1 MLCKKT
7 SYSSEFFALQHI
19 EIISN
24 KSRRPTSL
32 KSAYLCKKCNTWH
45 ITKQE
50 NTKYLREELEKTKE
64 LLKSRE
70 NELFKLKIK
79 EKNIENGRNNSSG
92 TNSFQIKILLLEKE
106 LIAVKAK
113 SATNGKKF
121 NDVSVKLNTVKNI
134 VNKAIK
140 NKFSLEE
147 LIIKIQEE
155 LKTRLQG

>member
-1 MLCKKT
+1 MLCTKT
-7 SYSSEFFALQHI
+7 SYSSEAYALEHI
-19 EIISN
+19 AIIAN
-24 KSRRPTSL
+24 KSRRPESP

-50 NTKYLREELEKTKE
+50 SVKYLKEELAKTKE
-64 LLKSRE
+64 LLTSRE

-79 EKNIENGRNNSSG
+79 EKNLENSKNNSTG

-121 NDVSVKLNTVKNI
+121 NEISVKLNTVKNI
-134 VNKAIK
+134 INKAIK
-140 NKFSLEE
+140 NKSSLEE
-147 LIIKIQEE
+147 LITK
-155 LKTRLQG
+155 LQQKL